1 MPTASAGRA
10 SVALLDAIVA
20 TVYLAKERESMER
33 RVFNFSPGPGMLPD
47 EVLATIRDELLD
59 WHGTGM
65 SVLEMSHRGT
75 AFCSILEDT
84 EANLRTL
91 LDIPSGYRVLFLQ
104 GGGHLQFAMVP
115 LNLLSD
121 RRSADY
127 ICTGYWSK
135 RAIEDA
141 QQYCEVNIVAT
152 SEATQFDRIPP
163 VADWRLDPAAAYV
176 HYVAND
182 TASGVEF
189 QSTPDAGE
197 IPLVCDMSTNILT
210 RPVDV
215 ERHALIYAC
224 AQKNIGI
231 AGLTIVVIRE
241 DLLGRALPFT
251 PRMLDYRVHAEN
263 SSMFNTPCTFA
274 IYVAG
279 LILAWISR
287 SGGLDAMARH
297 HADMSAR
304 MYEML
309 DRSRLY
315 ENRVRAEDRSRIN
328 IPFTLRRPELEPE
341 FIAFA
346 EANGLAHLRGNLT
359 LGVRASL
366 YNAMQIRG
374 VERLIDVMSE
384 FEERHG

>member
-1 MPTASAGRA
+1 
-10 SVALLDAIVA
+10 
-20 TVYLAKERESMER
+20 MER
-33 RVFNFSPGPGMLPD
+33 RIFNFSPGPGMLPD
-47 EVLATIRDELLD
+47 EVLETIREELLD

-75 AFCSILEDT
+75 AFRSILQDT
-84 EANLRTL
+84 EASLRSL
-91 LDIPSGYRVLFLQ
+91 LDIPSNYRVLFLQ

-115 LNLLSD
+115 LNLLSG

-127 ICTGYWSK
+127 ICTGYWSQ

-141 QQYCEVNIVAT
+141 RQYCEVNVVAT
-152 SEATQFDRIPP
+152 SESTQFDRIPS
-163 VADWRLDPAAAYV
+163 VADWRLNPRAAYV

-189 QSTPDAGE
+189 QSTPDTGA

-210 RPVDV
+210 RQVDV
-215 ERHALIYAC
+215 KRHALIYAC
-224 AQKNIGI
+224 AQKNVGI
-231 AGLTIVVIRE
+231 AGLTIVIIRD

-263 SSMFNTPCTFA
+263 SSMFNTPCTFGV
-274 IYVAG
+274 YVAG
-279 LILAWISR
+279 LILTWVSR
-287 SGGLDAMARH
+287 SGGLEAMARH
-297 HADMSAR
+297 HAEMSAR

-309 DRSRLY
+309 DRSGLY
-315 ENRVRAEDRSRIN
+315 QNRVRTEDRSRIN
-328 IPFTLRRPELEPE
+328 IPFSLRRPELESQ

-346 EANGLAHLRGNLT
+346 EANGLAHIRGNLT

-366 YNAMQIRG
+366 YNAMQLRG
-374 VERLIDVMSE
+374 VERLIAVMSE
-384 FEERHG
+384 FERTRG